1 MGEIEP
7 NDLAKLLR
15 ALLTNQVI
23 ELNKKLEDEKYQRA
37 MAIMN
42 QSSSPTPTPDEIW
55 DWRIVIRIYFWINSK
70 LFRQNLDSI

>member
-37 MAIMN
+37 MAMMN
-42 QSSSPTPTPDEIW
+42 
-55 DWRIVIRIYFWINSK
+55 
-70 LFRQNLDSI
+70 

>member
-37 MAIMN
+37 MALMN
-42 QSSSPTPTPDEIW
+42 QSSSPTPTPDEI
-55 DWRIVIRIYFWINSK
+55 
-70 LFRQNLDSI
+70 